1 MQTILIV
8 DDDAHIREVISFAV
22 EDAGMRAAQAGSGDA
37 ALAMIDAAMP
47 DLVILDIGM
56 PGKDGLE
63 VCRAIRRTSDLP
75 ILFLTAR
82 GDEVD
87 RVVGLEIG
95 GDDYVTK
102 PFSPRELIA
111 RVRAILK
118 RAQAMPAPQAPD
130 TAFAHGDL
138 TLDPDRHLCSFAGQD
153 VHLTGS
159 EFSVLTALI
168 RRPENVLSRAQLL
181 EQVYGHNIHVS
192 DRTLDSHLRNLRQKL
207 AAAGCADA
215 IRTVHG
221 VGLRLGPCTP

>member
-22 EDAGMRAAQAGSGDA
+22 EDAGMRATQASSGDA
-37 ALAMIDAAMP
+37 ALAIIDATPP

-63 VCRAIRRTSDLP
+63 VCRAIRRSSDLP

-118 RAQAMPAPQAPD
+118 RTQPVAAP
-130 TAFAHGDL
+130 TATGFSHGAL
-138 TLDPDRHLCSFAGQD
+138 TLDPDRHQCSFAGQD
-153 VHLTGS
+153 VHLTNS

-168 RRPENVLSRAQLL
+168 RRPDNVLSRAQLL
-181 EQVYGHNIHVS
+181 TQVYGNNIHVS
-192 DRTLDSHLRNLRQKL
+192 DRTLDSHLRNLRHKL
-207 AAAGCADA
+207 AQAGCADA
-215 IRTVHG
+215 IKTVHG
-221 VGLRLGPCTP
+221 VGLRLGACTP

>member
-1 MQTILIV
+1 MHKILIV
-8 DDDAHIREVISFAV
+8 DDDSHIRDVISFAV
-22 EDAGMRAAQAGSGDA
+22 EDAGMKATQAASGDT
-37 ALAMIDAAMP
+37 ALASVMANPP

-63 VCRAIRRTSDLP
+63 VCRTIRRNSDLP

-118 RAQAMPAPQAPD
+118 RTNGPAPVEA
-130 TAFAHGDL
+130 AGFSHGQL
-138 TLDPDRHLCSFAGQD
+138 VLDPDRHRCTFAGAE
-153 VHLTGS
+153 VHLTSS
-159 EFSVLTALI
+159 EFSVLAALM

-181 EQVYGHNIHVS
+181 TSVYGNNIHVS

-207 AAAGCADA
+207 AEAGCTKGV
-215 IRTVHG
+215 RTVHG
-221 VGLRLGPCTP
+221 VGLRLDTCAS